1 MKSNN
6 SNLRT
11 LVLNNLFP
19 SQLVELILKSAEN
32 LDSQQFSELY
42 KVLVAERSNL
52 LALSEEDDTSPQ
64 MLNGVTRTI
73 ELLKTKY
80 CKN

>member
-6 SNLRT
+6 NLRT
-11 LVLNNLFP
+11 IVLNNLFP
-19 SQLVELILKSAEN
+19 AQLVELILKSAEN

-42 KVLVAERSNL
+42 KVLVTERANL

-64 MLNGVTRTI
+64 MINGISRTI
-73 ELLKTKY
+73 ELLRAKY
-80 CKN
+80 ARD